1 MMTDY
6 GKRYHQAEAHR
17 KGGQFSEAEEIFRE
31 LWDEYPNPNVGWRWI
46 YCLRKLENP
55 QKAIEVA
62 RQVGASFPGDEWVRR
77 EHAWCIYSHEVKPA
91 QLQKD
96 LERVACS
103 AQKMVDLSQ
112 DELIATRAAF
122 AVIEL
127 AKDLSKWEV
136 VSQWCGRLEPGKLS
150 GEPHTYGE
158 HKGMSDL
165 EQWYYAKVKAL
176 VNLKQW
182 PEVRKLA
189 LEGAVAFPRKD
200 DFRRWAAQA
209 RAYEGDMVGAA
220 EELEDIIRR
229 GNAQW
234 YILSD
239 LARMKLRLGQ
249 REEALRVA
257 CRAALAF
264 GEDKA
269 KVNLFSLLAELGLAM
284 QQIEFA
290 AYHVALAKAVRLR
303 EGWPLKDDLLLLEQ
317 QVNESLTGSDS
328 VALPTDLRR
337 LLSACQAMWHKQ
349 VVAGKP
355 RYTGRICNLPAGKK
369 FGFIAPDGGGE
380 NIHVPL
386 RDLPL
391 AAQRVGACV
400 EYSLEP
406 SFDHKKNRES
416 VRAVDVHMA
425 TSSEAGK
432 SGR

>member
-1 MMTDY
+1 MTEY

-17 KGGQFSEAEEIFRE
+17 KSGQFREAEEIFRE
-31 LWDEYPNPNVGWRWI
+31 LWDEYPNPNVGWRWM
-46 YCLRKLENP
+46 YCLRKLERA
-55 QKAIEVA
+55 QEAIEVA
-62 RQVGASFPGDEWVRR
+62 RQVGESFPEDEWVRR
-77 EHAWCIYSHEVKPA
+77 ERAWCIYSHEVKQA
-91 QLQKD
+91 QAQRD
-96 LERVACS
+96 LERVVHC
-103 AQKMVDLSQ
+103 AQQMVDLTQ
-112 DELIATRAAF
+112 DDLIATRATF
-122 AVIEL
+122 AVIEV
-127 AKDLSKWEV
+127 AKDRGKWGI
-136 VSQWCGRLEPGKLS
+136 VSQWCSRLDPRKLS
-150 GEPHTYGE
+150 SESHTYGE

-182 PEVRKLA
+182 SEARELA
-189 LEGAVAFPRKD
+189 LEGAAAFPRKD
-200 DFRRWAAQA
+200 DFPRWAAHA
-209 RAYEGDMVGAA
+209 RAYGGDITGAI
-220 EELEDIIRR
+220 EELEGLIRR

-239 LARMKLRLGQ
+239 LAHMKLRLGQ

-284 QQIEFA
+284 QHIEFA

-349 VVAGKP
+349 
-355 RYTGRICNLPAGKK
+355 
-369 FGFIAPDGGGE
+369 GF
-380 NIHVPL
+380 
-386 RDLPL
+386 
-391 AAQRVGACV
+391 CC
-400 EYSLEP
+400 
-406 SFDHKKNRES
+406 K
-416 VRAVDVHMA
+416 
-425 TSSEAGK
+425 K
-432 SGR
+432 SGRKAMGVRLSFSRRLRCR